1 MVPLGCVSDVTTVSY
16 MSPWVGLMLT
26 QVQVSECH
34 SPTGHPVEEL
44 AVLQAAC
51 HEGGQV
57 HEHVVA
63 SKYGVAG

>member
-1 MVPLGCVSDVTTVSY
+1 